1 MERSS
6 AYDIAKLT
14 ADGKSVHAIRQLHPE
29 VHERYIRLAFAAP
42 LLMK

>member
-29 VHERYIRLAFAAP
+29 VHERYIRLAFSAP